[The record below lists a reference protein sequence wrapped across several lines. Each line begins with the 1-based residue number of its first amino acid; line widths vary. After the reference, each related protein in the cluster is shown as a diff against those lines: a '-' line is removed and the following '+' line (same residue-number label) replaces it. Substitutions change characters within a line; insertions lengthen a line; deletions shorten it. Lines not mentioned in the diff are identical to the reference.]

1 MKRILKLIVVL
12 ILVAVV
18 WSMVPVAELYLREVP
33 APYTNEQAAEK
44 LKDKKG
50 EYFGFI
56 IFGDNHAGLVFDD
69 SATLKLIRSMN
80 REDRFRKMPID
91 FAASPGDVTFRGSEW
106 DYAVF
111 NKVRSLI
118 KYPVISAMGNHD
130 DDKKTRHGAERFK
143 RYAGKKD
150 ISFADRNSYFIF
162 LDDTVGDLSEE
173 QFARFEDE
181 LKKSSAYKHR
191 FVIMHKSPISPYQQS
206 WYRPEISPWSRRVMK
221 LCEAY
226 KVDIVFSG
234 HEHMFKEMNFGGV
247 KYVISGGG
255 GVITQIP
262 SSDGG
267 FLHYLVVRVNGDYV
281 DYEARKALPP
291 LWEGLL
297 YYIWKEFFYFLK
309 RCVYYEITY

>member
-1 MKRILKLIVVL
+1 MKRILKLIAVV
-12 ILVAVV
+12 IFAAVV
-18 WSMVPVAELYLREVP
+18 WSMVPVAELYLKKAP

-44 LKDKKG
+44 LKDKRG

-56 IFGDNHAGLVFDD
+56 IFSDNHAGLVFDD

-80 REDRFRKMPID
+80 REDRFKKLPID
-91 FAASPGDVTFRGSEW
+91 FVASAGDVTFRGSEW
-106 DYAVF
+106 DYSVY

-118 KYPVISAMGNHD
+118 KWPVISGMGNHD
-130 DDKKTRHGAERFK
+130 DDKKSKKGGELFK
-143 RYAGKKD
+143 RYIGKKEFA
-150 ISFADRNSYFIF
+150 FADRNSYFII
-162 LDDTVGDLSEE
+162 LDDTVGRLSEG
-173 QFARFEDE
+173 QFSRLEDE
-181 LKKSSAYKHR
+181 LKKSLSYKHR
-191 FVIMHKSPISPYQQS
+191 FVIIHKPPLSYQQS
-206 WYRPEISPWSRRVMK
+206 WYRPELSPWPRRFMK

-234 HEHMFKEMNFGGV
+234 HEHMFKETVFGGV
-247 KYVISGGG
+247 KYIISGGG

-281 DYEARKALPP
+281 DYEVRKVLPP
-291 LWEGLL
+291 LWEGFF

-309 RCVYYEITY
+309 RCAY